1 MVTTVAEMIGTPANA
16 DAQDLNRTITV
27 GDKAT
32 GVGTKVPVGRVAA
45 FNGTTWA
52 LATAGST
59 GRKGVVPK
67 LDPINDDSSPTLQ
80 VVTQKNAE
88 IYVEGNGAACKPGNH
103 VASDTGGKVK
113 DDGPVPTANSF
124 ATYEGHNGE
133 GRGHGTK
140 ATNGTAGEA
149 WRIKLI

>member
-1 MVTTVAEMIGTPANA
+1 MVTTVAELIGTPANA

-32 GVGTKVPVGRVAA
+32 GAGTKVPVGRVAA
-45 FNGTTWA
+45 FNGTLWA
-52 LATAGST
+52 LAVSGST

-67 LDPINDDSSPTLQ
+67 LDPQNDDTSPTLQ

-88 IYVEGNGAACKPGNH
+88 IYVEGNSNIKPGNH
-103 VASDTGGKVK
+103 VASDAGGKVK
-113 DDGPVPTANSF
+113 DDGAVPTANSF

-140 ATNGTAGEA
+140 ATNGIAGEG